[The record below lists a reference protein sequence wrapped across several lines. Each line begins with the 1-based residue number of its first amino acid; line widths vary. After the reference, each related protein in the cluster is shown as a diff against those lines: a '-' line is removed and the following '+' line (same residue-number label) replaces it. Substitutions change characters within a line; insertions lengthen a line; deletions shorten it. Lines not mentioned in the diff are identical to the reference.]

1 MYHKYIRFRED
12 YVFMNIRIN
21 NLSKEYAKGVFALK
35 NIDLELENGVIG
47 LLGQNGAGKSTL
59 MRILS
64 TIMKPSSGSVSV
76 DDVDILKN
84 EDYLKH
90 ILGYL
95 PQNFGIYPNLS
106 AREFL
111 EYIAAVKGMSKK
123 AANKRINELLEL
135 LNLHD
140 VADSPLKSYSG
151 GMKQRVGIAQSLL
164 NDPKFLILDE
174 PTVGLDPEERANI
187 RNIISEISNNRI
199 ILYST
204 HIVTDIESIADKI
217 AIMKKG
223 SLKCYDSIENL
234 INSVRGMVWKET
246 IPYSELNTFRM
257 KYVVSSINRIGD
269 NVEVRVISDNMPMKY
284 AVKVEPRLE
293 DAYMYYCHFKDRGDM

>member
-1 MYHKYIRFRED
+1 
-12 YVFMNIRIN
+12 MNIRIN

-123 AANKRINELLEL
+123 AAKKRINELLEL

-174 PTVGLDPEERANI
+174 PTAGLDVVARDELLDMLREYMQTPGRGILISSHISGDLEGLCDDVYMIEHGGIILHEDTDVLLNDYGI
-187 RNIISEISNNRI
+187 IKVTNEQYQTLDKSYIISEKKEEWGWQCLTDQKQFYLDNAPKITVEKSGIDDI
-199 ILYST
+199 ILMLT
-204 HIVTDIESIADKI
+204 
-217 AIMKKG
+217 KG
-223 SLKCYDSIENL
+223 EA
-234 INSVRGMVWKET
+234 R
-246 IPYSELNTFRM
+246 
-257 KYVVSSINRIGD
+257 
-269 NVEVRVISDNMPMKY
+269 
-284 AVKVEPRLE
+284 
-293 DAYMYYCHFKDRGDM
+293 

>member
-1 MYHKYIRFRED
+1 
-12 YVFMNIRIN
+12 
-21 NLSKEYAKGVFALK
+21 
-35 NIDLELENGVIG
+35 
-47 LLGQNGAGKSTL
+47 
-59 MRILS
+59 
-64 TIMKPSSGSVSV
+64 
-76 DDVDILKN
+76 
-84 EDYLKH
+84 
-90 ILGYL
+90 
-95 PQNFGIYPNLS
+95 
-106 AREFL
+106 
-111 EYIAAVKGMSKK
+111 MSKK

-234 INSVRGMVWKET
+234 INSVRGMVWK
-246 IPYSELNTFRM
+246 
-257 KYVVSSINRIGD
+257 VS
-269 NVEVRVISDNMPMKY
+269 
-284 AVKVEPRLE
+284 
-293 DAYMYYCHFKDRGDM
+293 